1 MSLQSVREFFHSRDF
16 RVPIFATAAG
26 TATVAPAAEAHAVA
40 PGHIM
45 KRTLMALAIA
55 ATAASAQAA
64 VERIEVTERV
74 PFAPG
79 VSFGEYG
86 AYEKIR
92 GVAYYALDPK
102 AAANA
107 SIADLKRA
115 PRDKQ
120 GRVLFSSE
128 FVLLRPTGAQP
139 TTLLYDVNNRGN
151 IAILG
156 QVNGRSPAQ
165 NDPTTVAD
173 AGDGFLMRHGFSLLF
188 SAWTWDVAPTAP
200 AAGTPPSRP
209 LVFAPPVA
217 KGVKGKVQNEFT
229 VNAPTD
235 IVSYAGMRGLT
246 YEPATPNDPHAQLT
260 QRARQGDK
268 PKPIP
273 RSAWKFVTPELTGGP
288 GRVQLA
294 GGFQPDTLYEISYVA
309 KDPYVTGAGLAGIR
323 DLLSYFRD
331 HPFEGAQAPRNVL
344 IFGISQSGRLIGR
357 MMHDG
362 LNVDESGKLAFNGAY
377 MQVPG
382 AGGSAGFNS
391 SFAQPTRHPSMME
404 EHGYPADAFPF
415 TSTPTRD
422 PVSGKTASTLDKA
435 RDKQGNLPKLIVANT
450 STEFWNRG
458 ASLIATTPDGAR
470 DVAPAEN
477 VRLYGFMGAQHYVG
491 RSNKRAPF
499 TACVSTSDHYLP
511 MRALIVALDDWTV
524 KGKQPPASAYPG
536 LADGTLT
543 TVADYHA
550 IFPKGLGITPPEQNL
565 REPRLNLSS
574 SPPKRGDDYE
584 TRVPTPDADG
594 NDRGGVRLVELQAPL
609 GTHTGWNLRAPE
621 TGFAW
626 ATSRFDGSF
635 VPFART
641 EAERMAAGD
650 PRPSLEMR
658 YPTRDAYVVA
668 VKAASERQVAAGLLL
683 PEDVERT
690 MSKNLGLYDRILAR
704 DPTDQGCGYLFPSSG
719 PSVPVPG

>member
-1 MSLQSVREFFHSRDF
+1 MGRRVRERG
-16 RVPIFATAAG
+16 V
-26 TATVAPAAEAHAVA
+26 
-40 PGHIM
+40 
-45 KRTLMALAIA
+45 KRTLMALACG
-55 ATAASAQAA
+55 ATLAGAHAA
-64 VERIEVTERV
+64 VERIEITERSS
-74 PFAPG
+74 FAPG
-79 VSFGEYG
+79 VAFGEYG
-86 AYEKIR
+86 TYEKIR
-92 GVAYYALDPK
+92 GVAYYALDSK

-107 SIADLKRA
+107 SIVDLKRA
-115 PRDKQ
+115 PRDNK

-128 FVLLRPTGAQP
+128 FVLLRPTGARP

-165 NDPTTVAD
+165 NDPATDAD

-188 SAWTWDVAPTAP
+188 SAWTWDVAPVMP

-217 KGVKGKVQNEFT
+217 KGVQGKVQNEFT
-229 VNAPTD
+229 VNTPTD

-246 YEPATPNDPHAQLT
+246 YEPAAPYDPRAQLT

-268 PKPIP
+268 RKPIP
-273 RSAWKFVTPELTGGP
+273 RSAWKFVAPELKGGA
-288 GRVQLA
+288 GRVQLE
-294 GGFQPDTLYEISYVA
+294 GGFQPDTIYEITYVA
-309 KDPYVTGAGLAGIR
+309 KDPYITGAGLAGIR

-331 HPFEGAQAPRNVL
+331 HPFEGAPAPRNVL
-344 IFGISQSGRLIGR
+344 MFGISQSGRLIGR

-362 LNVDESGKLAFNGAY
+362 LNVDEGGKLVFNGAY
-377 MQVPG
+377 LQVPG

-391 SFAQPTRHPSMME
+391 RFAQPTRHPSMVE
-404 EHGYPADAFPF
+404 EHDYPADAFPF

-422 PVSGKTASTLDKA
+422 PATGKTASTLDKA
-435 RDKQGNLPKLIVANT
+435 RDRQGNLPKLIYANT

-458 ASLIATTPDGAR
+458 ASLIATTPDGVR
-470 DVAPAEN
+470 DVAPADN
-477 VRLYGFMGAQHYVG
+477 VRIYGFMGAQHYVG
-491 RSNKRAPF
+491 RSNQRAPF

-524 KGKQPPASAYPG
+524 NGKLPPTSAYPS

-543 TVADYHA
+543 TVADYRA
-550 IFPKGLGITPPEQNL
+550 IFPKGLGITPPQQNL
-565 REPRLNLSS
+565 REPRLNFGPRFAWLGIADTV
-574 SPPKRGDDYE
+574 PPKHGDDYE

-641 EAERMAAGD
+641 EAERIAAGD

-658 YPTRDAYVVA
+658 YPTREDYAAA
-668 VKAASERQVAAGLLL
+668 VRAAADRQIAAGLLL
-683 PEDVERT
+683 AEDLAST
-690 MSKNLGLYDRILAR
+690 IKTNLGLYDRILAR
-704 DPTDQGCGYLFPSSG
+704 NPAATDCAYLFSK
-719 PSVPVPG
+719 

>member
-1 MSLQSVREFFHSRDF
+1 MVATVQHIPMSLPSVRKFSPALLAL
-16 RVPIFATAAG
+16 VAAITAAN
-26 TATVAPAAEAHAVA
+26 VH
-40 PGHIM
+40 
-45 KRTLMALAIA
+45 
-55 ATAASAQAA
+55 AA
-64 VERIEVTERV
+64 VERIEVIERV

-79 VSFGEYG
+79 VTFGDYG

-92 GVAYYALDPK
+92 GIAYYALDPRK
-102 AAANA
+102 AANA
-107 SIADLKRA
+107 AMVDLKRA

-128 FVLLRPTGAQP
+128 FVLLRPAGAQP

-156 QVNGRSPAQ
+156 QINGRSPAQ
-165 NDPTTVAD
+165 NDPTTAAD

-200 AAGTPPSRP
+200 TAGTPPSRP

-235 IVSYAGMRGLT
+235 IVTYAGMRGLT
-246 YEPATPNDPHAQLT
+246 YEPATPNDPRAQLT
-260 QRARQGDK
+260 RRARQGDQRK
-268 PKPIP
+268 LVP
-273 RSAWKFVTPELTGGP
+273 RSAWKFVAPELKGGP
-288 GRVQLA
+288 GRVQLE
-294 GGFQPDTLYEISYVA
+294 GGFQPDTIYEITYVA
-309 KDPYVTGAGLAGIR
+309 RDPYVTGAGLAGIR

-331 HPFEGAQAPRNVL
+331 HPFEGAPAPRNVL
-344 IFGISQSGRLIGR
+344 MFGISQSGRLIGR

-362 LNVDESGKLAFNGAY
+362 LNVDEGGKLVFSGAY
-377 MQVPG
+377 LQVPG

-391 SFAQPTRHPSMME
+391 RFAQPTRHPSMME
-404 EHGYPADAFPF
+404 EHDYPADAFPF

-422 PVSGKTASTLDKA
+422 PVSRKTASTLDKA
-435 RDKQGNLPKLIVANT
+435 RDKQGNLPKLIYANT

-458 ASLIATTPDGAR
+458 ASLIATTPDGER
-470 DVAPAEN
+470 DVAPADN
-477 VRLYGFMGAQHYVG
+477 VRIYGFMGAQHYVG
-491 RSNKRAPF
+491 RSSKREPF
-499 TACVSTSDHYLP
+499 TACVSTSNHYLP

-524 KGKQPPASAYPG
+524 NGKQPPASAYPS

-543 TVADYHA
+543 TVADYRA
-550 IFPKGLGITPPEQNL
+550 IFPKGVGITPPEQNL
-565 REPRLNLSS
+565 REPRLNFGLRYAALGIADTV
-574 SPPKRGDDYE
+574 PPKRGDDYE

-609 GTHTGWNLRAPE
+609 GTHTGWNLRAPD

-641 EAERMAAGD
+641 EAERVATSD
-650 PRPSLEMR
+650 PRPSLELR
-658 YPTRDAYVVA
+658 YATREAYVA
-668 VKAASERQVAAGLLL
+668 VVRAAAERQVAAGLLL
-683 PEDVERT
+683 AEDVERT
-690 MSKNLGLYDRILAR
+690 MKDNVGLYDRILAR
-704 DPTDQGCGYLFPSSG
+704 DPADQGCSYLFAK
-719 PSVPVPG
+719 

>member
-1 MSLQSVREFFHSRDF
+1 
-16 RVPIFATAAG
+16 
-26 TATVAPAAEAHAVA
+26 
-40 PGHIM
+40 M
-45 KRTLMALAIA
+45 KRKLALLAMAA
-55 ATAASAQAA
+55 AVTTAHAA
-64 VERIEVTERV
+64 VERIQVVERV

-79 VSFGEYG
+79 VTFGEVG

-92 GVAYYALDPK
+92 GIAYYALDPK

-107 SIADLKRA
+107 SIVDLKKA
-115 PRDKQ
+115 PRDKK

-128 FVLLRPTGAQP
+128 FVLLRPTAAQP

-156 QVNGRSPAQ
+156 QVNGRSPAN
-165 NDPTTVAD
+165 NDPTTAAD

-188 SAWTWDVAPTAP
+188 SAWTWDVAPTG
-200 AAGTPPSRP
+200 AAGARP

-235 IVSYAGMRGLT
+235 VVTYAGMRGLT

-260 QRARQGDK
+260 ERSRQGDK
-268 PKPIP
+268 RKPIP
-273 RSAWKFVTPELTGGP
+273 RSAWRFVEPELKGGP
-288 GRVQLA
+288 GRVQLE
-294 GGFQPDTLYEISYVA
+294 GGFKPDTIYEITYVA

-331 HPFEGAQAPRNVL
+331 HPFEGAPAPRNVL
-344 IFGISQSGRLIGR
+344 MFGISQSGRLIGR
-357 MMHDG
+357 MMRDG
-362 LNVDESGKLAFNGAY
+362 LNVDESGKLVFNGAY
-377 MQVPG
+377 LQVPG

-391 SFAQPTRHPSMME
+391 RFAQPTRHPSMME
-404 EHGYPADAFPF
+404 EHDYPADAFPF

-422 PVSGKTASTLDKA
+422 PATGKTASTLDKA
-435 RDKQGNLPKLIVANT
+435 RDKQGNLPKLFYANT

-458 ASLIATTPDGAR
+458 ASLIATTPDGER
-470 DVAPAEN
+470 DVAPADN
-477 VRLYGFMGAQHYVG
+477 VRIYGFMGAQHYVG

-511 MRALIVALDDWTV
+511 MRALILALDDWTT
-524 KGKQPPASAYPG
+524 KGKQPPASAYPQ
-536 LADGTLT
+536 LAGGTLT
-543 TVADYHA
+543 TVADYRA
-550 IFPKGLGITPPEQNL
+550 IFPKGFGLTPPEQNL
-565 REPRLNLSS
+565 REPRLDFGRRFATQGIADVV
-574 SPPKRGDDYE
+574 PPKHGDDYE

-594 NDRGGVRLVELQAPL
+594 NDKGGVRLVELQAPL
-609 GTHTGWNLRAPE
+609 GTHTGWNLRAPD

-641 EAERMAAGD
+641 EAERVAAGD
-650 PRPSLEMR
+650 PRPSLEAR
-658 YPTRDAYVVA
+658 YANRDAYVAA
-668 VKAASERQVAAGLLL
+668 VRAAAERQVAAGLLL
-683 PEDVERT
+683 EEDVERT
-690 MSKNLGLYDRILAR
+690 MKENVGLYDRIIAR
-704 DPTDQGCGYLFPSSG
+704 DPSDQSCTYLFAQ
-719 PSVPVPG
+719 